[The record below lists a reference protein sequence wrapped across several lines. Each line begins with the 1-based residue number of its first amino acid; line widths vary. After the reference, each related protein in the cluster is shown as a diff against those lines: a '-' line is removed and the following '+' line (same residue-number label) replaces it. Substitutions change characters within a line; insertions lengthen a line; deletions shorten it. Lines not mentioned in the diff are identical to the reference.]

1 WVSPRGPRPPPR
13 WAMGRRPGSRGRPPL
28 VSPERIRGGAGMT
41 PPRAHH
47 VAFSVQDLE
56 RSRRFYEGVLELE
69 PLPRPEFGIAGV
81 WYRAGDVQVHLIA
94 RPEGAAAPAPVGA
107 MSPIAN
113 HVAFAIDDYA
123 KTLEQLRAR
132 AAPAPE

>member
-1 WVSPRGPRPPPR
+1 MIP
-13 WAMGRRPGSRGRPPL
+13 
-28 VSPERIRGGAGMT
+28 T
-41 PPRAHH
+41 RAHH

-69 PLPRPEFGIAGV
+69 PLPRPDFGIAGM

-94 RPEGAAAPAPVGA
+94 RPEGAAAPAPAGA

-113 HVAFAIDDYA
+113 HVAFGIDDYA

-132 AAPAPE
+132 GAEVLEMRPGIGPQMWIQDPDGNVIELTAVREG

>member
-1 WVSPRGPRPPPR
+1 MIP
-13 WAMGRRPGSRGRPPL
+13 
-28 VSPERIRGGAGMT
+28 T
-41 PPRAHH
+41 RAHH

-69 PLPRPEFGIAGV
+69 PLPRPDFGIAGV

-94 RPEGAAAPAPVGA
+94 RPDGAAAPATAGA

-132 AAPAPE
+132 GAEVLEMRPGIGPQMWIQDPDGNVIELTAVREE